1 MDKKN
6 QLLDLL
12 ETSHQNELRFIANLS
27 EEEREARGTEQD
39 WAVKDEIAHIA
50 AWKAISSERIR
61 AFMADEEPTN
71 YDNTDAVNN
80 DLYYRYKE
88 KSWQEVQDFH
98 ELSFRELSEDVRLI
112 EEVDLLDSQRY
123 EWLKGLSLWR
133 RTVHNGY
140 FHPQGHIAFYFS
152 HLGEKERGNQLMEE
166 ITRTLVSLDELP
178 LWQGRAVYNLAC
190 YYSLIGE
197 KEMAVRKLDDAFSLS
212 PDMIEWSK
220 MDTDLNNIRDE
231 PGYLA
236 LISDNQEK
244 E

>member
-6 QLLDLL
+6 HLL
-12 ETSHQNELRFIANLS
+12 ELLEKSHQAELTFIASLS
-27 EEEREARGTEQD
+27 EEELARSGTAQD

-61 AFMADEEPTN
+61 GFLAGEEPTN
-71 YDNTDAVNN
+71 YDDVDGANEEIFQQ
-80 DLYYRYKE
+80 YWE
-88 KSWQEVQDFH
+88 KSWQEVAEFH
-98 ELSFRELSEDVRLI
+98 ERSYKELIEDVQKI
-112 EEVDLLDSQRY
+112 GEEDLLDGKRY

-140 FHPQGHIAFYFS
+140 FHSQGHIAFYFS
-152 HLGEKERGNQLMEE
+152 HYGEKERGNQLMEE
-166 ITRTLVSLDELP
+166 ITNTLIGLDELP

-197 KEMAVRKLDDAFSLS
+197 KELAVKKLGEAFSLS

-220 MDTDLNNIRDE
+220 TDPDLDNIRDE

-236 LISDNQEK
+236 LISESL
-244 E
+244 EIE